1 MNNSGYKYIEN
12 SEAGVVVCLMR
23 RQDFIDEVS
32 YYALNKLGRIIWNS
46 KAIQHFDFKK
56 IFTDA
61 INNFL
66 DKEVP
71 QGDVRTIARCNFDAG
86 DCFDPEVGRIIASR
100 RMDLQVAEIALG
112 LLDSIYEDFD
122 FFLDEVGKRGKNI
135 ERYCNALQKDILEI
149 GE

>member
-1 MNNSGYKYIEN
+1 MNNSNYKFIVNE
-12 SEAGVVVCLMR
+12 EAGVTVCLMK

-46 KAIQHFDFKK
+46 KIIQHFDFKK

-66 DKEVP
+66 ESEIP
-71 QGDVRTIARCNFDAG
+71 QGEVRAIARCNFDAG
-86 DCFDPEVGRIIASR
+86 DTYNEETGMIIAAR
-100 RMDLQVAEIALG
+100 RMDLQIAQIALG

>member
-1 MNNSGYKYIEN
+1 MNNSEYKYIEN
-12 SEAGVVVCLMR
+12 SKAGVVVCLMR
-23 RQDFIDEVS
+23 RQDFLDEVS

-66 DKEVP
+66 EDEVP
-71 QGDVRTIARCNFDAG
+71 QGDVRTIARCNFEAG
-86 DCFDPEVGRIIASR
+86 DIFNSEVGRIIAAR
-100 RMDLQVAEIALG
+100 RMDLQIAEIAFD
-112 LLDSIYEDFD
+112 LLDFIYEDFD
-122 FFLDEVGKRGKNI
+122 FFLDEVGKRGINI
-135 ERYCNALQKDILEI
+135 EKYCNALQKDIVEF